1 MDMSQYRE
9 LFISESREHLHAMNE
24 LIVSLEKEAGNGEK
38 IDSLFRSAH
47 SIKGMAA
54 SMAYGDIAELAH
66 KIEDLM
72 DRVRKGII
80 EFETDVADL
89 LLAGADHLE
98 TMILDVELDVTV
110 YRDISGLLQ
119 KIAGYTQ
126 PVVAVAAQTPSS
138 EQAALSP

>member
-98 TMILDVELDVTV
+98 AMILEVEQGRTGNH
-110 YRDISGLLQ
+110 DITGLLHE
-119 KIAGYTQ
+119 IAGYT
-126 PVVAVAAQTPSS
+126 PLVVEVAAPPSS
-138 EQAALSP
+138 SD